1 VAWRRQRHLRW
12 GPTHVVGHS
21 LGGMVATRLAVLAP
35 ERVAS
40 LTLVCA
46 TAGGWQSLP
55 CSWRVAKYGLQARG
69 CLCASWHLFSAARHP
84 RLGGSCA
91 VRAARARALC
101 WACGS

>member
-1 VAWRRQRHLRW
+1 MAWRRQRHLRW

-55 CSWRVAKYGLQARG
+55 CSWRVAKYGLQARPA
-69 CLCASWHLFSAARHP
+69 CAPPGTCSEPQRI
-84 RLGGSCA
+84 
-91 VRAARARALC
+91 
-101 WACGS
+101 